1 MIQNDAWTH
10 QHPFR
15 LRGGMLTPNPKRMG
29 ELDSHQEDELIRQ
42 VYVYKC
48 VLTNE

>member
-15 LRGGMLTPNPKRMG
+15 LRGGMLTPNLHDW
-29 ELDSHQEDELIRQ
+29 EF
-42 VYVYKC
+42 YVNK
-48 VLTNE
+48 